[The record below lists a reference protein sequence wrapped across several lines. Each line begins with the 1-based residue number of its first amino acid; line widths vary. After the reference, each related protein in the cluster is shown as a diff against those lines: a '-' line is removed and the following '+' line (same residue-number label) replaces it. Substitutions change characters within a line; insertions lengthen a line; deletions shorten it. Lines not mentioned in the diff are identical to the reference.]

1 MIRSLHLAIPMI
13 AVLVVAVANP
23 ERGLAEGSPIRALV
37 GTFAYAGSS
46 ERGRIMIDRAIELAT
61 EEMGFLRESIASD
74 RLQEKTAIAPRI
86 VIAQEKNMV
95 TVEFQGAT
103 YRSRI
108 NGGWVTATSPGGE
121 SISVRHRIRGDKLV
135 QDIRTQKGRRVNLF
149 RARGKDHLNLAV
161 VISSP
166 HLPEDVRYD
175 LTYRRVE

>member
-1 MIRSLHLAIPMI
+1 MI
-13 AVLVVAVANP
+13 AILVVAVADP
-23 ERGLAEGSPIRALV
+23 GRGRAEGSPMSALV
-37 GTFAYAGSS
+37 GTFVYAGSS

-74 RLQEKTAIAPRI
+74 RLEEKTAIALRI
-86 VIAQEKNMV
+86 VIAREKNMV
-95 TVEFQGAT
+95 TVEFRGAT

-135 QDIRTQKGRRVNLF
+135 QEVRTKKGRRVNLF
-149 RARGKDHLNLAV
+149 SARGKERLDLDV
-161 VISSP
+161 IISSP

-175 LTYRRVE
+175 LRYRRIQ